1 MNAIQTIEL
10 QYTTV
15 SRWST
20 CCDLLSSKRVTLQ
33 LKVETFTLTWT
44 TRKALLYTRFGEM
57 ITCILLVKRLHVI
70 CFASASGEM
79 FGIRT

>member
-1 MNAIQTIEL
+1 MRFKQ
-10 QYTTV
+10 
-15 SRWST
+15 
-20 CCDLLSSKRVTLQ
+20 SSYSIHQSVEGLHVVIGFQAKRVTLQ